1 MQTHILEY
9 INLALPVSLTEE
21 SLSKN
26 GRIRTPINYSS
37 IKALRTVANILK
49 INFLYNSES

>member
-1 MQTHILEY
+1 MQTRILED

-21 SLSKN
+21 TLSKT
-26 GRIRTPINYSS
+26 GRIRTSINYSS

-49 INFLYNSES
+49 INFLCNSES